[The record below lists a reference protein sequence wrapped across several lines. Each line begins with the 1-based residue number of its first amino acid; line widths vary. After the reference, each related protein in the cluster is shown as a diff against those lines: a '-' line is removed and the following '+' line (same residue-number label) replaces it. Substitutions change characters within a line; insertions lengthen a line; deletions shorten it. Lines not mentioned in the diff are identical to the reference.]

1 MGTSRKVKCPKGSV
15 CQFKTHT
22 TNMGNTQ
29 DKMQYTEVDMP
40 LYADGT
46 EVFEFPL
53 QTFARKVKGVGSL
66 QPLPRKVVLKIYPDR
81 AELWAKDGES
91 VQPIEHWAF
100 CNITSWGCNTVG
112 LRIKLL
118 SEQLVGEKRQ
128 TRLQQTLEFKTKQG
142 AEIVAIFKRITC
154 AMASDLKKARRIK
167 SADAVRPQTAI
178 IESPAYS
185 CSDPALKGAESALTE
200 TPERTPPHAPTTKT
214 EYTGPFSLPAYESK
228 VGQGKTGHEHDT
240 ALIATPVND
249 WQASA
254 YLINQHSCMSPAA

>member
-1 MGTSRKVKCPKGSV
+1 
-15 CQFKTHT
+15 
-22 TNMGNTQ
+22 MGNTQ

-66 QPLPRKVVLKIYPDR
+66 QRLPRKVVLKIHPDR
-81 AELWAKDGES
+81 VELWAKDGES
-91 VQPIEHWAF
+91 VQPIERWAF
-100 CNITSWGCNTVG
+100 CNITSWGCNAVG
-112 LRIKLL
+112 IRIKLH
-118 SEQLVGEKRQ
+118 SEQLIGAKWQ
-128 TRLQQTLEFKTKQG
+128 TRLQQRLDFKTDQG

-167 SADAVRPQTAI
+167 SAASADAERAHTAI
-178 IESPAYS
+178 TEKPAYS
-185 CSDPALKGAESALTE
+185 CSYPVLKGVESALTE
-200 TPERTPPHAPTTKT
+200 TPERTLPHHPTTKP
-214 EYTGPFSLPAYESK
+214 EYTGPFSLPPAYESK
-228 VGQGKTGHEHDT
+228 VGQGKIGHEQDT

-254 YLINQHSCMSPAA
+254 YLMNQHSCMSPAA